1 MSAKASIW
9 KVPRSGDAQK
19 VLDVYFNPKEL
30 SFAKQNNWKQNNS
43 PKENIPSGEF
53 SGGGSA
59 SLKVQLF
66 FDTYTEKEQED
77 VRVKYTS
84 KIAQLM
90 EIDESTV
97 EKNTG
102 KGRPPDVRF
111 IWGPKSL
118 TFDGVIT
125 NFSERLTLFLT
136 GDGRP
141 VRAVVDLTLT
151 QVRDPKSHKKT
162 NPTSG
167 GVGGE
172 RVWIV
177 RHGDTLPW
185 IAYQEYDDA
194 TEWRRIADANG
205 LSEVRDLR
213 PGMALVIPNA

>member
-1 MSAKASIW
+1 MSTQKASIL
-9 KVPRSGDAQK
+9 KLPRSGAAEK
-19 VLDVYFNPKEL
+19 VVDVYFNPKEL
-30 SFAKQNNWKQNNS
+30 SFAKQNSWKQNNS
-43 PKENIPSGEF
+43 PKENVPAGEF

-59 SLKVQLF
+59 SLKLQLF
-66 FDTYTEKEQED
+66 FDTYTESGQEN
-77 VRVKYTS
+77 VRDKYTS
-84 KIAQLM
+84 KIAKLM
-90 EIDESTV
+90 EIDQSTV
-97 EKNTG
+97 VKETG

-111 IWGPKSL
+111 LWGSL
-118 TFDGVIT
+118 SFDGVIT
-125 NFSERLTLFLT
+125 SFSERLTLFAAS
-136 GDGRP
+136 DGRP

-151 QVRDPKSHKKT
+151 QVRDPKYYKKT

-185 IAYQEYDDA
+185 IAYKEYDDA

-213 PGMALVIPNA
+213 PGLALVIPNV